1 MNPAEFELRAAI
13 LFKKAKQQGLELPE
27 DVAYYIARRMNTNI
41 RELEG
46 ALNTVIMN
54 AKVYNA
60 PITVELATR
69 ALRGMTSTGPISLE
83 NIQKETAQHFNIQ
96 DC

>member
-1 MNPAEFELRAAI
+1 MWLITF
-13 LFKKAKQQGLELPE
+13 
-27 DVAYYIARRMNTNI
+27 ARRMNTNI

-83 NIQKETAQHFNIQ
+83 NIQKETAQHFQHQ

>member
-1 MNPAEFELRAAI
+1 MWLITF
-13 LFKKAKQQGLELPE
+13 
-27 DVAYYIARRMNTNI
+27 ARRMNTNI

-83 NIQKETAQHFNIQ
+83 NIQKKQLSISTSRLLICTHLPEKRALSNQE
-96 DC
+96 